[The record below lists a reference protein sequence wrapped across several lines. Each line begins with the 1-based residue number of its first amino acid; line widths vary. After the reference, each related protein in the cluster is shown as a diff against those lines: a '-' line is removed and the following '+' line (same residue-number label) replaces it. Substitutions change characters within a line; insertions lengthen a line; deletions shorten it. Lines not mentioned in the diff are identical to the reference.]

1 MNRLN
6 LLKDSQLFRAA
17 LYLDPRFNFLD
28 SKVFSLE
35 EKESTQEYLMRI
47 WERVHALCSANNAPF
62 ELSPDNSIN
71 ESAASVVEDLDDF
84 LTDMYGGTLS
94 TLTHNSKTV
103 DSIRQQIKMLEIEPR
118 QPHTCDVWKHWLAR
132 KASHPELLLWLWWC
146 FLRRQTKHRSKERL
160 ALWLLC
166 LRAIELAWLMICWR
180 IRCWLNLTSPSLRK

>member
-1 MNRLN
+1 
-6 LLKDSQLFRAA
+6 
-17 LYLDPRFNFLD
+17 
-28 SKVFSLE
+28 
-35 EKESTQEYLMRI
+35 MRI

-132 KASHPELLLWLWWC
+132 KASHPELFAVAMVVLSAPSN
-146 FLRRQTKHRSKERL
+146 QASVERAFSAL
-160 ALWLLC
+160 ALV
-166 LRAIELAWLMICWR
+166 
-180 IRCWLNLTSPSLRK
+180 LTSHRTGMADDLLENTLLVKLNQPIVEKVMPTLYPWKDFKENINQ